1 MSSTVTAMV
10 TLTAVIATMLEPST
24 QHSETLTVLYVHT
37 TVLSPLAGWTT
48 KSVLTDEP
56 SAFHLRPEVAGT
68 GLSYTSP
75 DS

>member
-48 KSVLTDEP
+48 KSVLTD
-56 SAFHLRPEVAGT
+56 
-68 GLSYTSP
+68 
-75 DS
+75 